1 MNALPLHLSR
11 LVGVD
16 ERGNRVGEDHPRAK
30 LSNAEIDLMFE
41 LREPPAGI
49 KPLSYREIAEKFEVS
64 KGYVSDIL
72 SDRRRRRSSYPVAF
86 RRVAIPATARLVEPV
101 RAAAR
106 FNGDL

>member
-1 MNALPLHLSR
+1 MNAHTK

-30 LSNAEIDLMFE
+30 LTNADIDLMFE
-41 LREPPAGI
+41 LRFPTDGAL
-49 KPLSYREIAEKFEVS
+49 PLSYRVIAEKFEVS

-86 RRVAIPATARLVEPV
+86 RRVAIPATAHFVEPM
-101 RAAAR
+101 RATAR
-106 FNGDL
+106 PA